1 MMPEIK
7 TVIVMSLAIVTKV
20 MMINEHIGEKNLGEN
35 KEPLSPPGEE
45 ATALLP
51 HQALQHHHHH
61 HTYHHH
67 HQHHL
72 TLNGIDGGVSM

>member
-61 HTYHHH
+61 RTH

-72 TLNGIDGGVSM
+72 ILNGIDGRVSM